1 MPQILIADDSM
12 FQRFVLTKLV
22 KDMGCEPLEASN
34 GQECL
39 DIGLA
44 ADPDLIVLDLNMPVR
59 SGLEVLEELRKAGRK
74 APTLVVTADIQS
86 TTRQRCEEL
95 GAARLLNKPV
105 EEADF
110 REAVLQLLGTR

>member
-12 FQRFVLTKLV
+12 FQRFVLSRLV
-22 KDMGCEPLEASN
+22 KDLGCEPLEASN

-39 DIGLA
+39 DIGLN

-59 SGLEVLEELRKAGRK
+59 GGLDVLEELRKAGRR

-105 EEADF
+105 EEDAF
-110 REAVLQLLGTR
+110 REAVLQLLESR